1 MQEYNN
7 GITDTLARNT
17 RRQIASL
24 PQPLMF
30 GGKRARVHPKAGT
43 TQYDYPGT
51 LAVGRFSQTP
61 RLLGAGFWQDF
72 GKGFK
77 QGAVGTA
84 KVVAPIAGELAK
96 DAALSYIRGGKRKKY
111 TLGSFAKDLGDIAQP
126 FKEQVVPVATGIAK
140 EVARDAIKSYL
151 QGGALIKNRPQEFHS
166 DIYPQA
172 LASYQPPESHMFGG
186 DMAYYW
192 KYVKDYKAKHPELT
206 FEEIRGR
213 IRDKH
218 SSVNYKPEARKSRKD
233 KKTAKDIVADAFETD
248 PEGAAALLET
258 IMETPAK
265 AKKGKR
271 LPKRVTIRAG
281 AMYNSDSDSDDEMYG
296 GDMDYYWKAVK
307 KLAAADGIPLKKARE
322 LITAA
327 IKEKNFEI
335 YKPEARKS
343 RKENGLPKRVTIRAG
358 AMSGGRGVLD
368 DLVKV
373 SKAAAPYVPL
383 MMMAA
388 GRKQLPRSG
397 HKREVARGDIVAAVM
412 RQQGISLPAASRY
425 VKDNGLY

>member
-7 GITDTLARNT
+7 GITDTLVRNT
-17 RRQIASL
+17 RRSIASL
-24 PQPLMF
+24 PQPTMF
-30 GGKRARVHPKAGT
+30 GGKRARIHPKAGT

-51 LAVGRFSQTP
+51 LAVGRFSESP

-72 GKGFK
+72 GRGFK

-84 KVVAPIAGELAK
+84 QVAAPIVGEIAK

-111 TLGSFAKDLGDIAQP
+111 TLGNFAKDLGDVAQP
-126 FKEQVVPVATGIAK
+126 FKEQVIPVATGVAK

-151 QGGALIKNRPQEFHS
+151 KGGALIKNRPQEFHS

-172 LASYQPPESHMFGG
+172 LASYRPQDSHMFGG
-186 DMAYYW
+186 DMTFYW
-192 KYVKDYKAKHPELT
+192 DFVKEYSKKHPEMSLKD
-206 FEEIRGR
+206 IRSK
-213 IRDKH
+213 IK
-218 SSVNYKPEARKSRKD
+218 SKELSYVPEARKPRV
-233 KKTAKDIVADAFETD
+233 KKTVAPKVKKTKEFNISDFQNIFKEKVSKKRAT
-248 PEGAAALLET
+248 
-258 IMETPAK
+258 
-265 AKKGKR
+265 KKGS
-271 LPKRVTIRAG
+271 G
-281 AMYNSDSDSDDEMYG
+281 MYDYDSDSDDEEM
-296 GDMDYYWKAVK
+296 
-307 KLAAADGIPLKKARE
+307 
-322 LITAA
+322 T
-327 IKEKNFEI
+327 
-335 YKPEARKS
+335 
-343 RKENGLPKRVTIRAG
+343 
-358 AMSGGRGVLD
+358 GGRGVLD

>member
-17 RRQIASL
+17 RRSIASL
-24 PQPLMF
+24 PQPTMF
-30 GGKRARVHPKAGT
+30 GGKRARIHPKAGT

-72 GKGFK
+72 GRGFK

-84 KVVAPIAGELAK
+84 KVAAPIVGEIAK

-111 TLGSFAKDLGDIAQP
+111 TLGSFAKDLGDVAQP
-126 FKEQVVPVATGIAK
+126 FKEQVVPVATGVAK

-151 QGGALIKNRPQEFHS
+151 KGGALIKNRPQEFHS

-172 LASYQPPESHMFGG
+172 LASYRPQDSHMFGG
-186 DMAYYW
+186 
-192 KYVKDYKAKHPELT
+192 KKRKAPSK
-206 FEEIRGR
+206 R
-213 IRDKH
+213 
-218 SSVNYKPEARKSRKD
+218 KPKGGAR
-233 KKTAKDIVADAFETD
+233 
-248 PEGAAALLET
+248 
-258 IMETPAK
+258 
-265 AKKGKR
+265 
-271 LPKRVTIRAG
+271 
-281 AMYNSDSDSDDEMYG
+281 YDSDSDDEEM
-296 GDMDYYWKAVK
+296 
-307 KLAAADGIPLKKARE
+307 
-322 LITAA
+322 T
-327 IKEKNFEI
+327 
-335 YKPEARKS
+335 
-343 RKENGLPKRVTIRAG
+343 
-358 AMSGGRGVLD
+358 GGRGVLD

-388 GRKQLPRSG
+388 GRKKKKMTGGKGIADDIAKIAKAGEAYIPLARQAMMGGRKQLPRSG

-412 RQQGISLPAASRY
+412 RQQGISLGAASKY